1 MNNLIDGLRNLEY
14 ENKRQAER
22 LNSEIQ
28 KILEA
33 EDNRITRNL
42 DTKINL
48 QICMNLI
55 VCKLHTNQQIL
66 KFGEQTIV
74 KKLINSLDVILSKVL
89 HPPRPFSIEN
99 ETYLTNIS
107 PIFIKEIQPHEYRNF
122 RTFNDQYRLHS
133 ILNYFFIDSAKFKQF
148 IYHLETRSAPTKSM
162 TEQACDYLI
171 KIFESLSEEDNNKLY
186 EKNSGKSCIKSL
198 IKSQINKEIGFVAQ
212 TFKS

>member
-55 VCKLHTNQQIL
+55 VCKLHANKQIL

-89 HPPRPFSIEN
+89 HPPSPFSIEN
-99 ETYLTNIS
+99 ETYFTSIS
-107 PIFIKEIQPHEYRNF
+107 PIFIKEIQHHEYRNF

-148 IYHLETRSAPTKSM
+148 IYHLETRSTPTKSM

-171 KIFESLSEEDNNKLY
+171 KIFESLSEEDNNKVY